1 MLSKCVRSNVLRV
14 TVQAAHMSA
23 GVPRVLNVIEGGDKG
38 ACALRCNFL
47 ED

>member
-1 MLSKCVRSNVLRV
+1 MLSKFVRSNALRV

-23 GVPRVLNVIEGGDKG
+23 GVPRVLNVGGDKG